1 MKPHLFI
8 AKRLYASGK
17 QGISGSVVRI
27 AVISVA
33 TGLAIMIASVAIVI
47 GFKQEIRDKVI
58 GFAAHIQVENL
69 DNRASWEV
77 NPIDQNPEFTAQL
90 LQIDGVIH
98 VQGVAHKAG
107 IVKTDENIQGVVL
120 KGVGV
125 DYNWE
130 YLEDKI
136 VNGRNVQFTES
147 ERSDEVLVSQI
158 LASKL
163 LLKAGDDLRV
173 WFVGSDDAQVRG
185 RRFQIAG
192 IYETG
197 LTEFDE
203 MYVFGHIGHVQRLNG
218 WSSEQVGHFEL
229 QIDDIARL
237 EEIGNKV
244 YHSIPIHLIA
254 YTARESY
261 PHIFDWLDLQDMNVV
276 VIIILMVLVAG
287 ITMISTLLIII
298 LERTSMIGILKALG
312 SDNKLVRHVF
322 LFHALS
328 ILLRGMVWGN
338 LIGIGFCLLQQQ
350 FGLLKLP
357 SESYYLSEVPIYLNL
372 IHVLLINAATVF
384 VWVIMMLIPTAV
396 ISRISPVRAIRF
408 A

>member
-136 VNGRNVQFTES
+136 VSGRNVQFTES

-312 SDNKLVRHVF
+312 SDNKLVRQVF